1 MIWIVSLP
9 FAALAAALIVIR
21 VLRGVRQFQEIQATR
36 VPLGPIP
43 AHRKSSDVYHDE
55 RWLPLCERL
64 AEAAAQGLN
73 RPLTRNERRDL
84 AWTVGTRHRNRAFG
98 SPGGNPPSR
107 RQRRTGSHAHRNRS
121 PRSNRLVSCRV
132 KKTDFEEA
140 NPRTALTRRR
150 RSRTHERYLP
160 ASKWASAEGLITCIV
175 TSECLNFVSRHRS
188 TN

>member
-73 RPLTRNERRDL
+73 RPLTRNERRAIWRGRSELVIEIALSEVQAATHPHAVSDVL
-84 AWTVGTRHRNRAFG
+84 AAMPPG
-98 SPGGNPPSR
+98 SDRPDPPG
-107 RQRRTGSHAHRNRS
+107 A
-121 PRSNRLVSCRV
+121 
-132 KKTDFEEA
+132 A
-140 NPRTALTRRR
+140 
-150 RSRTHERYLP
+150 P
-160 ASKWASAEGLITCIV
+160 AG
-175 TSECLNFVSRHRS
+175 
-188 TN
+188 

>member
-36 VPLGPIP
+36 DPLGPIP

-73 RPLTRNERRDL
+73 RPLTRNERRAIWRGRSELVIEIALSEVQAATHPHAVSDVL
-84 AWTVGTRHRNRAFG
+84 ATM
-98 SPGGNPPSR
+98 P
-107 RQRRTGSHAHRNRS
+107 TGIDRPDPTDWSHA
-121 PRSNRLVSCRV
+121 
-132 KKTDFEEA
+132 
-140 NPRTALTRRR
+140 
-150 RSRTHERYLP
+150 
-160 ASKWASAEGLITCIV
+160 G
-175 TSECLNFVSRHRS
+175 
-188 TN
+188 